1 MSHGLVA
8 SISLANPAGLALLG
22 LAVPVVLL
30 HILRPRRQAVTVSS
44 TFLWRAIER
53 PVSNATPWQR
63 LRWSVLLLAQ
73 LLTVALLALAV
84 ARPVQL
90 EAATLSEHTV
100 FIIDASGSMAA
111 TDGTPD
117 RLQGAVDR
125 AIALRADLPTGGIA
139 SIVVAGDHPRV
150 VLTASDDPEAFR
162 RALRTVE
169 TTPGH
174 ADFAGAFSLA
184 QSLDTSSSDIGFVF
198 VSDGGLTNEE
208 EQLLPPATR
217 YERVGER
224 DANRGILHVDAE
236 PRGSGLHV
244 RVTIRNVGATDV
256 TQTVRID
263 VDGTTASTQAVRIA
277 GRSTVT
283 AEADVPAGDRVE
295 AYLDGGDLLAADDVS
310 VAVGASRPDL
320 AVLIAGDTRFWAE
333 LYSAMPGIT
342 VSVAEV
348 GAGEAAPDGE
358 GYDMVVYSGVAVPA
372 GPAAPFIAVAP
383 PGGVEGVTPAG
394 VSETPAVTLL
404 RADDPLLAGVDLTH
418 KLCASQGPKAIACAS
433 DTSEASEAAL

>member
-139 SIVVAGDHPRV
+139 SIVVAGDLLEV
-150 VLTASDDPEAFR
+150 NLVTADG
-162 RALRTVE
+162 LRN
-169 TTPGH
+169 
-174 ADFAGAFSLA
+174 
-184 QSLDTSSSDIGFVF
+184 
-198 VSDGGLTNEE
+198 SDGAV
-208 EQLLPPATR
+208 LLLGPGGAT
-217 YERVGER
+217 
-224 DANRGILHVDAE
+224 VDALIYGG
-236 PRGSGLHV
+236 PPPPSH
-244 RVTIRNVGATDV
+244 DV
-256 TQTVRID
+256 
-263 VDGTTASTQAVRIA
+263 
-277 GRSTVT
+277 
-283 AEADVPAGDRVE
+283 
-295 AYLDGGDLLAADDVS
+295 
-310 VAVGASRPDL
+310 
-320 AVLIAGDTRFWAE
+320 
-333 LYSAMPGIT
+333 
-342 VSVAEV
+342 
-348 GAGEAAPDGE
+348 
-358 GYDMVVYSGVAVPA
+358 
-372 GPAAPFIAVAP
+372 
-383 PGGVEGVTPAG
+383 
-394 VSETPAVTLL
+394 
-404 RADDPLLAGVDLTH
+404 
-418 KLCASQGPKAIACAS
+418 
-433 DTSEASEAAL
+433 